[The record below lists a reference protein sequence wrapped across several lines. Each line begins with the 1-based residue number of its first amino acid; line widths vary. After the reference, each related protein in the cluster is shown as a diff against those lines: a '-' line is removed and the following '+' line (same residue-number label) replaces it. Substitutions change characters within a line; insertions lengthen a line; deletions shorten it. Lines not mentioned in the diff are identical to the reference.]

1 MVALVVSHTPGSHV
15 RELVAAVDTA
25 LLNNVSGLSVWGLLL
40 LSLSHHTRV
49 AHSRSRAG
57 CGSAQQR
64 EWAERVG
71 VCSCC
76 LSHTHAWFTHVRELV
91 AALLNN
97 VSDTVLLIS
106 SRVLLRCCLTSCS
119 LPSGCGFA
127 RQRVCHF
134 VCATSCVLCLSCHRV
149 SCCVVVCPLLST
161 RVRELVAQLN
171 NVNAF
176 VCHDDVHPVISSFV
190 KVSHRR
196 IQTVATEGH
205 LTLLLNTLL

>member
-1 MVALVVSHTPGSHV
+1 MWVVALVVSHTPGSLV
-15 RELVAAVDTA
+15 RELVAA

-119 LPSGCGFA
+119 LPFGCGFA

-134 VCATSCVLCLSCHRV
+134 VCALRV
-149 SCCVVVCPLLST
+149 CCVCPVIVYPVALLSVHFCPLVFASWLLSST
-161 RVRELVAQLN
+161 
-171 NVNAF
+171 
-176 VCHDDVHPVISSFV
+176 
-190 KVSHRR
+190 
-196 IQTVATEGH
+196 T
-205 LTLLLNTLL
+205 